1 MNRLKL
7 SLAVACTAALVAAC
21 GGGPPTSGNSGGAGG
36 ADKADYSQWLDLTGE
51 QREEALVK
59 AAEEEGQ
66 LSLYTSLSSKI
77 IDELIDSFEET
88 YDVTLEVYRASGEA
102 VLQRVLQENAA
113 GYGGADV
120 VETNAGE
127 MQALGNEGVLQPY
140 QGEALDNVPDDG
152 KFEGWTATRF
162 NVFAPSWNT
171 KAIGKGEQPKTWE
184 DLADPK
190 YKGKLALEVGDFD
203 WYMALHDYW
212 LAEGKSQDEVD
223 KLFTTMAANG
233 KKVKGH
239 SVMAELTSSGQ
250 FGVAASN
257 YTYIVEELKAKGA
270 PVELEPLVAPAI
282 VRPNGLGLMKTAQH
296 PAAALLFKD
305 WMLGD
310 GQKVLAELNMTP
322 STDLEGALGDTER
335 IALDV
340 EKVVKENEKWSK
352 AYEELLAGSDEVK

>member
-1 MNRLKL
+1 MNTFKAGLV
-7 SLAVACTAALVAAC
+7 VACAAALVAAC
-21 GGGPPTSGNSGGAGG
+21 GGGPPTSGNSGAAGG
-36 ADKADYSQWLDLTGE
+36 GKAADYAQWLELTGK

-66 LSLYTSLSSKI
+66 LSLYTSLSSKV

-102 VLQRVLQENAA
+102 VLQRILQEHAA

-127 MQALGNEGVLQPY
+127 MQVLGNEGVLHPY
-140 QGEALDNVPDDG
+140 QGEALENIPDDG
-152 KFEGWTATRF
+152 KFEGWTATRY

-171 KAIGKGEQPKTWE
+171 DVIGKGEQPKTWE

-190 YKGKLALEVGDFD
+190 YKNKLALEVDDYD
-203 WYMALHDYW
+203 WYMALHDHW

-223 KLFTTMAANG
+223 KLFATMAANG

-257 YTYIVEELKAKGA
+257 YTYIVDELKTKGA

-282 VRPNGLGLMKTAQH
+282 TRPNGAGLVKTAQH

-310 GQKVLAELNMTP
+310 GQKVLAELKMTP
-322 STDLEGALGDTER
+322 STELEETLGDTER
-335 IALDV
+335 ISLDV
-340 EKVVKENEKWSK
+340 EKLVKEAKKWSK
-352 AYEELLAGSDEVK
+352 AYEDLLAGSGEVK